1 MRERESESAHI
12 YVCVFHTFAGQ
23 GCWSGG
29 EIYLSEQWR
38 IEDGD
43 ARRGKNNFKE
53 KSESRKG
60 EIYSSVRMEHIK
72 VKGLES
78 EK

>member
-1 MRERESESAHI
+1 M
-12 YVCVFHTFAGQ
+12 
-23 GCWSGG
+23 
-29 EIYLSEQWR
+29 SEQWR